1 MNFNENKN
9 DEDTTNEERFI
20 QFKLGNEHFA
30 IPLLSIKEVATIP
43 DTTPVPNT
51 PKFHKGIMNLRGQ
64 IISVID
70 LREKLGITPLE
81 NNKEAAVIIVEIE
94 SVSIGLVVDSIL
106 KVFKATEQDL
116 EIVPE
121 VSNQV
126 NSKYMKSVFK
136 SEGNLIIILDLS
148 VAFDIEKLKESA

>member
-1 MNFNENKN
+1 
-9 DEDTTNEERFI
+9 
-20 QFKLGNEHFA
+20 
-30 IPLLSIKEVATIP
+30 
-43 DTTPVPNT
+43 
-51 PKFHKGIMNLRGQ
+51 MNLRGQ